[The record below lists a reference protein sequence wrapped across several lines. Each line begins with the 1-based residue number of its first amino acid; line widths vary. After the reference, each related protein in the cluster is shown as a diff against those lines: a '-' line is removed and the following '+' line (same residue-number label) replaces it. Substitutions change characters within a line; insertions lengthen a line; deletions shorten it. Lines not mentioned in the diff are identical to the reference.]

1 MGYAS
6 KGERVVGE
14 FESTIGTPYCFG
26 SVEVGSFVFNVVYL
40 ERIECKFENCEA
52 INGGVEAPSSVEC
65 DMGGSVP
72 AAGSGR
78 KMRGRDDTEWV
89 DELLGFAQLG
99 LGRAIAG
106 LLEGILDGPKSVT
119 VRNRVRAV
127 LNRLQGLKGVGFGP
141 PSLSTPFGHVQ
152 GLRKG
157 KCGVYGVGLG
167 RLKRVRRKPLGS
179 SSQ

>member
-1 MGYAS
+1 MGRS
-6 KGERVVGE
+6 ML
-14 FESTIGTPYCFG
+14 T
-26 SVEVGSFVFNVVYL
+26 
-40 ERIECKFENCEA
+40 
-52 INGGVEAPSSVEC
+52 
-65 DMGGSVP
+65 
-72 AAGSGR
+72 AGSGR

-99 LGRAIAG
+99 LGQAVAR

-127 LNRLQGLKGVGFGP
+127 LKRLKGLKGVGFGL
-141 PSLSTPFGHVQ
+141 PSLSTPTGHVQ
-152 GLRKG
+152 GLQKG

-179 SSQ
+179 SSQQAPEALYAGGEPPVPERGLVEVMSTLSRVAWERHRCSGG